1 MLETLSDRLSQVV
14 KTVTGQARLTESNI
28 KDALREVRIALL
40 EADVALPIV
49 KDFIEVVKVK
59 AEGREVLG
67 SLTPGQALI
76 GVVKDELTALMGARN
91 TELSLAV
98 QPPAIILMAGLQGAG
113 KTTTCGK
120 LALKLSQDK
129 KRVLLVSCDVRRP
142 AAVAQ
147 LTAVAKQ
154 VGVDSY
160 PPEQDAS
167 ALKIAE
173 AALEFAKKNFYDV
186 LIVDTAGRLSID
198 KEMMDEIRTL
208 SETLNPVETLFTV
221 DAMQGQD
228 AVNVAR
234 TFSETLSLT
243 GVILTKMDGD
253 SRGGAA
259 LSVRRVTGQP
269 IKFLGTGEKMDGLE
283 PFFPERLATR
293 ILGMGDILSLV
304 DDAKKSVDD
313 KEAAK
318 LARKLKSGKRFN
330 LEDFKSQMQ
339 QMQNMG
345 GMGAIMEKLPSNLSQ
360 AAHGASLDEKTASR
374 TIGIIDSMTVVE
386 RRRPE
391 VIKASRKR
399 RIAKGSGVSVQEV
412 NKLLKQFEQM
422 QKMMKLM
429 GKTGGLKRMLSGLG
443 GAMGGR

>member
-1 MLETLSDRLSQVV
+1 MLETLSDRLSQVI

-49 KDFIEVVKVK
+49 KDFIEEVKVK
-59 AEGREVLG
+59 AEGQEVLG

-76 GVVKDELTALMGARN
+76 GVVKDELTALMGTRN
-91 TELSLAV
+91 AELSLAV

-160 PPEQDAS
+160 PPQQGAS

-208 SETLNPVETLFTV
+208 SEILNPVETLFTV

-259 LSVRRVTGQP
+259 LSVTRVTGQP

-360 AAHGASLDEKTASR
+360 AAQGASLDEKTASR